1 MPTTGIDI
9 AAIGDFETGRSGLKP
24 FIAPLTAVAL
34 LGLAACSGNSAVEN
48 AAIDNSTV
56 ETNLTSLDEP
66 LANDTAL
73 GNDVALPGDN
83 VVLNDAAPNAADP
96 VANAAGL

>member
-1 MPTTGIDI
+1 
-9 AAIGDFETGRSGLKP
+9 LKHYL
-24 FIAPLTAVAL
+24 APLAAVAL
-34 LGLAACSGNSAVEN
+34 LGLAACGDNTTADNAAAEN
-48 AAIDNSTV
+48 AAI

-83 VVLNDAAPNAADP
+83 VVLNDATPNAAAP
-96 VANAAGL
+96 VVNGTGF

>member
-1 MPTTGIDI
+1 MKSVFTSLAT
-9 AAIGDFETGRSGLKP
+9 
-24 FIAPLTAVAL
+24 VAL
-34 LGLAACSGNSAVEN
+34 LGLAACSGNSTAEN
-48 AAIDNSTV
+48 AAAENAVV

-83 VVLNDAAPNAADP
+83 VVSNDAAPNAADP
-96 VANAAGL
+96 VTNATGL

>member
-1 MPTTGIDI
+1 M
-9 AAIGDFETGRSGLKP
+9 KP
-24 FIAPLTAVAL
+24 FIAPLATIAL
-34 LGLAACSGNSAVEN
+34 LGLAACSSNTAAEN
-48 AAIDNSTV
+48 AAAENAVI

-96 VANAAGL
+96 VANATGL

>member
-1 MPTTGIDI
+1 M
-9 AAIGDFETGRSGLKP
+9 GLKP
-24 FIAPLTAVAL
+24 FIAPLATIAL
-34 LGLAACSGNSAVEN
+34 LGLAACSSNTAAEN
-48 AAIDNSTV
+48 AAAENAVI

-96 VANAAGL
+96 VANATGL

>member
-1 MPTTGIDI
+1 M
-9 AAIGDFETGRSGLKP
+9 KP
-24 FIAPLTAVAL
+24 FFAPLATIAL
-34 LGLAACSGNSAVEN
+34 LGLAACSGNSAAEN
-48 AAIDNSTV
+48 AAVDNAVV

-83 VVLNDAAPNAADP
+83 VVLNDAAVNAT
-96 VANAAGL
+96 GL

>member
-1 MPTTGIDI
+1 M
-9 AAIGDFETGRSGLKP
+9 GRSGLKQY
-24 FIAPLTAVAL
+24 FAPLAAVAL
-34 LGLAACSGNSAVEN
+34 LGLAACGDKTAADNAAAEN
-48 AAIDNSTV
+48 AVI

-66 LANDTAL
+66 LANDVAL

-96 VANAAGL
+96 VTNGTGL